1 LREFDLGKL
10 DYYFIVESA
19 GPVLEKLLQSNVAG
33 YETYYN
39 FVKELST
46 RFVDMDVLG
55 MDPEIIDLKELERTI
70 INPLKEKYVRLGADP
85 SILYEIARSVLSN
98 VKSRDSVHKLLRIK
112 RLLMFLYRNESL
124 AKDRPDVDEECL
136 RYLYETL
143 KNKLPYKVFW
153 DDYIASIFQRHCRY
167 SKRLYEK
174 VGKHRVIGFIIK
186 DVLSLCAVLDNGEFI
201 CNWSYEY
208 ACTETRYEKIPK
220 DIYIT
225 FRRAIRDQLEE
236 FKSKHARGGF
246 VEINGKLYPR
256 DKVDVHHDVISLED
270 LIKIFLESKKLKVE
284 DLEKLTN
291 SKIKA
296 LLAEWRE
303 FHRRN
308 ARLVLLPRDMHGKIH
323 ANKTDQYIQPF

>member
-33 YETYYN
+33 YEIYYD
-39 FVKELST
+39 FIEELSK
-46 RFVDMDVLG
+46 RFVDMDVLSR
-55 MDPEIIDLKELERTI
+55 DLKIIDLKELERTI
-70 INPLKEKYVRLGADP
+70 INSQREICRTRADP
-85 SILYEIARSVLSN
+85 SILCEIARSILSN

-112 RLLMFLYRNESL
+112 RLLMFLYRNESI

-143 KNKLPYKVFW
+143 KNKPPYKVFW

-174 VGKHRVIGFIIK
+174 VGKHKVIGFIIK

-208 ACTETRYEKIPK
+208 ACTETRYEKIPR
-220 DIYIT
+220 DIYMA

-323 ANKTDQYIQPF
+323 ANKTDQYIQPS